1 MFVCVCVFVCGFV
14 TARPWVRRTYV
25 CATAPSI
32 WIFFP
37 IFFILGGGRRDVF
50 FDHSRPDTFTSQF
63 VLWTSEWTCRDHCR
77 LHLNTN
83 TVPPEL
89 SALLIID
96 FPNYSAQHFS
106 MTEKHGYVYR
116 QVLLSGMQRIA

>member
-1 MFVCVCVFVCGFV
+1 MFVCVFVCDSPSLG
-14 TARPWVRRTYV
+14 ASYVRLCDGTIHMDFF
-25 CATAPSI
+25 SK
-32 WIFFP
+32 IFF
-37 IFFILGGGRRDVF
+37 LGGGHRDVF

-106 MTEKHGYVYR
+106 MTEKHGYLYH